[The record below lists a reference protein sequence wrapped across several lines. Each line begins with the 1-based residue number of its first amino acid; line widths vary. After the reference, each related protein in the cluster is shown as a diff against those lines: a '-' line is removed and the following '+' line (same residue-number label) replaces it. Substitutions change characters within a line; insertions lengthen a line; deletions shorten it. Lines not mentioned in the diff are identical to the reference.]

1 MPETSLMFSK
11 MNSLI
16 HLFVEMFTIPVTV
29 FIFQPCTECLA
40 GVPECLEVSELF
52 GLTDLR
58 KSCIKWVALLFITN
72 CNVCQAGSVVQRI
85 DNAIYQV
92 DHYLVVSIADFVT
105 LMHWIASLPRFQL
118 FYTKCT
124 FADGW
129 QNTLIA
135 SWVARDLPLFQ
146 SSFRQ
151 KYWQKFK
158 EAL

>member
-1 MPETSLMFSK
+1 

-85 DNAIYQV
+85 DNAIYQI

-105 LMHWIASLPRFQL
+105 LMHWIVIFSAGSIATTFSTVLHEMHFCRWMAKHFDRILGSKGFATLPKQL
-118 FYTKCT
+118 Q
-124 FADGW
+124 AEILAEI
-129 QNTLIA
+129 Q
-135 SWVARDLPLFQ
+135 R
-146 SSFRQ
+146 SFVSN
-151 KYWQKFK
+151 
-158 EAL
+158 